1 MLFFMQTF
9 YLLSFCL
16 LHVFQSFPL
25 FGLSIYL
32 LLKTNKLC
40 ETVLPVF
47 NFMRKVVFQLTLAL
61 IASWSQ
67 KRLFLILS
75 TFSFVW
81 HVLQSSLPNIVLKVW
96 LVHWLEWIWCFF
108 CYLVIWDD
116 DSEMIMMRTK
126 EKRWHCVIRWLSNR
140 KRVWT
145 TTEIFVKNLQS
156 LLSISVI
163 WHAMLSFM
171 GIQYRLPE
179 IS

>member
-1 MLFFMQTF
+1 MWNRFTSVQFYAQSGFPINFGSDCKLIPKTF
-9 YLLSFCL
+9 ISNF
-16 LHVFQSFPL
+16 
-25 FGLSIYL
+25 IYL
-32 LLKTNKLC
+32 FIC
-40 ETVLPVF
+40 
-47 NFMRKVVFQLTLAL
+47 MARASVVITKYCSQSVTGSL
-61 IASWSQ
+61 IGMD
-67 KRLFLILS
+67 
-75 TFSFVW
+75 
-81 HVLQSSLPNIVLKVW
+81 
-96 LVHWLEWIWCFF
+96 LVCFF
-108 CYLVIWDD
+108 YLVIWDD